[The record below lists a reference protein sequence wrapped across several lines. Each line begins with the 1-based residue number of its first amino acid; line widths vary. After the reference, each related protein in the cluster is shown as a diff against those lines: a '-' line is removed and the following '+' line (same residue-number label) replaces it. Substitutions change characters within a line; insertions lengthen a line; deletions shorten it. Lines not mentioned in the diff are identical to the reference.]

1 LAANIVNV
9 VVTREAGKN
18 DPLLAWLPPEA
29 AVIEVPLTTTTYF
42 DLDAVRVA
50 LDESPGNGKYP
61 SLVVTSERSADYVET
76 ALRASAPDV
85 EIFSVGPTTASAL
98 GNRDV
103 KVFAQGEGSADSLAP
118 HIARGPVLML
128 GATSMREELGA
139 ALRAKGLE
147 VVAIACYETVGAQLD
162 QSDKETLRHADVLFI
177 GAPSAWAVARE
188 NVGPDT
194 WVVVPGAS
202 TGAVVRVDH
211 PRVIEGWG
219 PHLRTRLAELTI

>member
-1 LAANIVNV
+1 MNV

-29 AVIEVPLTTTTYF
+29 TVTEVPLTTTTYF
-42 DLDAVRVA
+42 DLDDVSVA
-50 LDESPGNGKYP
+50 LDESPGNGKYH
-61 SLVVTSERSADYVET
+61 SLVVTRERSADYVEM

-85 EIFSVGPTTASAL
+85 EIFSVGPTTTTAL
-98 GNRDV
+98 ESRHV
-103 KVFAQGEGSADSLAP
+103 KVFAQGDGSADSLAP
-118 HIARGPVLML
+118 RLARGPVLLL

-147 VVAIACYETVGAQLD
+147 VVAIACYETVGALLEK
-162 QSDKETLRHADVLFI
+162 SGKETLRDADVLFI

-202 TGAVVRVDH
+202 TGAVVRVEH